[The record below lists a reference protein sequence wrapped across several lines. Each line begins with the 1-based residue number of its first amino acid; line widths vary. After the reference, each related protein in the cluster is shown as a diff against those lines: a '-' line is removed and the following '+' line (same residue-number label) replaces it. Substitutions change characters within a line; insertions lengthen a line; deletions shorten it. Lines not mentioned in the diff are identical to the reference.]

1 MAADTLGLP
10 FSRRRFVQGAGVAG
24 IGLLAGCGR
33 LPGQAPA
40 PTKVYRVGYLG
51 TDPTAPEHEAFREG
65 LQEYGYVEGQNLAVE
80 YRWADRAAPSELRSA
95 SARFAAELVALPVD
109 VLIVAGGSDAGRA
122 AREATSVVPIVLTR
136 AADAVATGLVASL
149 ARPGANVTGLSSIT
163 PLLNAKNLELL
174 HAMVPQLSRI
184 ALIRV
189 DAPAGVVFEEA
200 AWAAAQALE
209 IDLRA
214 LTVRNADDVEAALNG
229 AVRWDTEALW
239 ADGSALVVA
248 MRARIVQFAA
258 QHHVPVLAQP
268 RDFTEVGGL
277 MSYGASRI
285 AMSRRAAYYVDRI
298 LRGTKPADLP
308 VEQPREFEFVINRQT
323 AQALGLTIP
332 QHVLLQAT
340 EVIQ

>member
-1 MAADTLGLP
+1 MP
-10 FSRRRFVQGAGVAG
+10 HHWSRRQFVQGVGAVGL
-24 IGLLAGCGR
+24 GLLAGCGR
-33 LPGQAPA
+33 WPGQGQA

-80 YRWADRAAPSELRSA
+80 YRWADRAASSDLL
-95 SARFAAELVALPVD
+95 AAELVALPVD
-109 VLIVAGGSDAGRA
+109 VIVAGGSGAGRA

-189 DAPAGVVFEEA
+189 DDPAGVVFEEE
-200 AWAAAQALE
+200 AWAAAQALG

-229 AVRWDTEALW
+229 AARWHTEALW
-239 ADGSALVVA
+239 ADGSALVVS
-248 MRARIVQFAA
+248 MRARIVAVA
-258 QHHVPVLAQP
+258 V
-268 RDFTEVGGL
+268 
-277 MSYGASRI
+277 
-285 AMSRRAAYYVDRI
+285 
-298 LRGTKPADLP
+298 
-308 VEQPREFEFVINRQT
+308 
-323 AQALGLTIP
+323 
-332 QHVLLQAT
+332 
-340 EVIQ
+340 

>member
-1 MAADTLGLP
+1 V
-10 FSRRRFVQGAGVAG
+10 SRFTRRQLVQGAGVA
-24 IGLLAGCGR
+24 GLLAGCGR
-33 LPGQAPA
+33 LPWQTPA

-80 YRWADRAAPSELRSA
+80 YRWADRAAPSEERSA

-109 VLIVAGGSDAGRA
+109 VIVAGGSTAGMG

-184 ALIRV
+184 ALLRV
-189 DAPAGVVFEEA
+189 DAPAGGVFEEQ
-200 AWAAAQALE
+200 AWAAAQALG
-209 IDLRA
+209 IDL
-214 LTVRNADDVEAALNG
+214 LTFAVRNADDVEAALNG
-229 AVRWDTEALW
+229 AVRWHTEALW
-239 ADGSALVVA
+239 ADGSALVVS
-248 MRARIVQFAA
+248 MRAKIVEVAA
-258 QHHVPVLAQP
+258 QHGVPVVAQP
-268 RDFTEVGGL
+268 RAFVEVGGL
-277 MSYGASRI
+277 MAYGASRI
-285 AMSRRAAYYVDRI
+285 GMARRAAYYVDRI
-298 LRGTKPADLP
+298 LKGAKPADLP
-308 VEQPREFEFVINRQT
+308 VEQPREFDFIINLKT
-323 AQALGLTIP
+323 AQTLGLTIP
-332 QHVLLQAT
+332 PHVLLQAT

>member
-1 MAADTLGLP
+1 MAAEHRGLP
-10 FSRRRFVQGAGVAG
+10 ASRRRFVQGAGAVG
-24 IGLLAGCGR
+24 LGLLAGCGQW
-33 LPGQAPA
+33 PGQTPA

-80 YRWADRAAPSELRSA
+80 YRWADRAAPSELSSA

-109 VLIVAGGSDAGRA
+109 VIVAGGSEAGRA

-174 HAMVPQLSRI
+174 QAMIPQLSRI

-189 DAPAGVVFEEA
+189 DDPAGVVFEEEA
-200 AWAAAQALE
+200 RAAAQALG
-209 IDLRA
+209 IDL
-214 LTVRNADDVEAALNG
+214 LTLAVRNADDVEAVLNG
-229 AVRWDTEALW
+229 AVRWHTEALW
-239 ADGSALVVA
+239 ADGSALVVS
-248 MRARIVQFAA
+248 MRARIVAVAA
-258 QHHVPVLAQP
+258 QHGVPVVAQP
-268 RDFTEVGGL
+268 RAFVEVGGL
-277 MSYGASRI
+277 MAYGASRI
-285 AMSRRAAYYVDRI
+285 SMARRAAYYVDRI
-298 LRGTKPADLP
+298 LKGAQPADLP
-308 VEQPREFEFVINRQT
+308 VEQPREFEFVINLRT

-332 QHVLLQAT
+332 HHVLLQAT
-340 EVIQ
+340 EVLQ